1 PYLFV
6 VIGLSCV
13 RLLAV
18 FRSVLVPLKATAGFL
33 LSLGASFGVLVM
45 AFQWGWLAW
54 LGVHQTGVVVSILP
68 IFITGV
74 VFGLAMDYEVF
85 LVTRMREEH
94 VHGATA
100 TEAIRSGFSHGARV
114 VAAAAVIMV
123 SVFGGFV
130 LGEASD
136 IRQIGLALAVAVA
149 VDAFL
154 VRMTV
159 VPAVMRLLGDHAWWL
174 PTWLDHILPDLD
186 IEGERLRRLEAAD
199 DRERSDSNA
208 V

>member
-1 PYLFV
+1 
-6 VIGLSCV
+6 
-13 RLLAV
+13 
-18 FRSVLVPLKATAGFL
+18 
-33 LSLGASFGVLVM
+33 GASFGVLVM
-45 AFQWGWLAW
+45 AFQWGWFEW
-54 LGVHQTGVVVSILP
+54 LGVHETGVVVSMLP
-68 IFITGV
+68 IFIAGV

-85 LVTRMREEH
+85 LVTRMREEY

-100 TEAIRSGFSHGARV
+100 TEASRSGSSHGARV

-149 VDAFL
+149 VDAFV

-159 VPAVMRLLGDHAWWL
+159 VPAVLQLVGDRAWWL
-174 PTWLDHILPDLD
+174 PTWLDRILPNLD
-186 IEGERLRRLEAAD
+186 IEG
-199 DRERSDSNA
+199 
-208 V
+208 